1 MPLLIGTAPNQVP
14 ANGMLGRMAYLDSL
28 TESLRPGAGI
38 TLGSGTLCASEFAQT
53 ESVEVVRTIIDL
65 TGLKGGG
72 TAGDIIGSDST
83 SINSAR
89 QPAYICR
96 LPSQMVV
103 LGGRMTCLETPAG
116 GNTDIDLFSAVEGTG
131 VQDDAISGLT
141 ETQLINAGAQTLG
154 TVTYLAADPT
164 AGAFL
169 YLVSQGTTTAT
180 YTAGRFL
187 IELFGV

>member
-14 ANGMLGRMAYLDSL
+14 VHGMLGRMAYLDSFTDAVL
-28 TESLRPGAGI
+28 PGAGI
-38 TLGSGTLCASEFAQT
+38 TLGSGTLCRADYAGDEGLKRLT
-53 ESVEVVRTIIDL
+53 LVIDL

-89 QPAYICR
+89 QPAFLAQI
-96 LPSQMVV
+96 PSGMTV

-116 GNTDIDLFSAVEGTG
+116 GGTDIDLYSAVEGTG
-131 VQDDAISGLT
+131 TQDSAVSALIET
-141 ETQLINAGAQTLG
+141 ELINAGAQTLG

-164 AGAFL
+164 ANAYL
-169 YLVSQGTTTAT
+169 YLVSQGTSTTT

>member
-14 ANGMLGRMAYLDSL
+14 ANGMLGRMAYLDAL
-28 TESLRPGAGI
+28 NERLRPGAGI
-38 TLGSGTLCASEFAQT
+38 TLGSGTICVSDFTLT
-53 ESVEVVRTIIDL
+53 EGVQVIRIIIDL

-83 SINSAR
+83 SINSAK
-89 QPAYICR
+89 QPAYLLQI
-96 LPSQMVV
+96 PSQMTV

-116 GNTDIDLFSAVEGTG
+116 GNTDIDLYSAVEGTG
-131 VQDDAISGLT
+131 VQDDAVTGLT
-141 ETQLINAGAQTLG
+141 ETQLINAGAQTVG

-164 AGAFL
+164 TGAYL
-169 YLVSQGTTTAT
+169 YLTSQGTTTAT